1 MWLQASFRLGRAGGV
16 FFTFRSAYPTSMLGL
31 RYAYATEVEKSALKE
46 AVFNT
51 MLLKALQRA
60 LEALAGIHRHALHTK
75 GFLDLGIG
83 TDIILGELAQALKV
97 FSC

>member
-60 LEALAGIHRHALHTK
+60 LEALAASTGMRSTPRAFLILAL
-75 GFLDLGIG
+75 
-83 TDIILGELAQALKV
+83 ELT
-97 FSC
+97 